1 MKATTDSTPIIG
13 LDLGDRRLR
22 GMGVPRDHAAFSG

>member
-1 MKATTDSTPIIG
+1 MTKYNKEVSEIMG

-22 GMGVPRDHAAFSG
+22 FCALDGMGRVP